1 MAFNNSD
8 VEPSVEEAGPPPSES
23 SNRSFLIVAGI
34 LGALLVLS
42 LICVAAYAFLI
53 LPMNRRAQATQNAA
67 AIAKSTSVALALQ
80 QTALAQA
87 WTATPTLAKP
97 TKTPTPVPTNTA
109 VVVIATTSVPT
120 VDPRTATIAALLTQ
134 QAVLQKTVVPTVT
147 AVLPKGGFAD
157 QYGVPG
163 LVGLAVILVAV
174 IVLARRLRTAG

>member
-1 MAFNNSD
+1 MAFDNSD

-53 LPMNRRAQATQNAA
+53 LPMNKRAAATANAA
-67 AIAKSTSVALALQ
+67 AIARNTAQALSLQ

-87 WTATPTLAKP
+87 WTVTPTATAKA
-97 TKTPTPVPTNTA
+97 TKTPVPTNTS

-120 VDPRTATIAALLTQ
+120 ADPRTATISALLTQ
-134 QAVLQKTVVPTVT
+134 QAIMQKTVVPTVT
-147 AVLPKGGFAD
+147 AALPKGGFAD
-157 QYGVPG
+157 QYGIPG

-174 IVLARRLRTAG
+174 IFLARRLRTAG

>member
-1 MAFNNSD
+1 MAFDNSD

-34 LGALLVLS
+34 LGALLLLS

-53 LPMNRRAQATQNAA
+53 LPMNKRAQATANAR
-67 AIAKSTSVALALQ
+67 AIAQNTAQALSLQ
-80 QTALAQA
+80 QTALALA
-87 WTATPTLAKP
+87 WTATPTPVKA
-97 TKTPTPVPTNTA
+97 TKTPVPSNTA

-120 VDPRTATIAALLTQ
+120 TDPRTATIAALLTQ
-134 QAVLQKTVVPTVT
+134 QANLQKTVVPTVT
-147 AVLPKGGFAD
+147 SALPKGGFAD

-174 IVLARRLRTAG
+174 IFLARRLRTAG

>member
-1 MAFNNSD
+1 MAFDNND

-67 AIAKSTSVALALQ
+67 AIARNTEIALSLR

-87 WTATPTLAKP
+87 WTATPTLVKA
-97 TKTPTPVPTNTA
+97 TKTPVPTNTA
-109 VVVIATTSVPT
+109 VVVIATTAVPT
-120 VDPRTATIAALLTQ
+120 ADPRTATIAALLTQ
-134 QAVLQKTVVPTVT
+134 QANLQKTVVPTVT
-147 AVLPKGGFAD
+147 AALPKGGFAD